1 MSEIQEIT
9 NLAHIQVFF
18 FNAVAKSED
27 TVYFWTIRFLSK
39 MLRVSMSR
47 CGGAVG

>member
-1 MSEIQEIT
+1 MSEIQKIT
-9 NLAHIQVFF
+9 NLAHFKVF